1 MKTIVEWGHPKH
13 VLNRPCGTSAQ
24 SIMPNAKQAAE
35 LAASLYF
42 VETGVSPALNLLRPT
57 ASEPRKVLWSP
68 SNGFWIAVSLLD
80 GVMRGSYAA
89 LADKEAAKR
98 LELADMSTEQQV
110 VAQSVQQTLDAWR
123 GHKSFAWAGECGI
136 FADYA
141 FDKCREKGVEP
152 DVHSF
157 YESLDTESRFTSPPG
172 IPLEMLKEWG
182 VSLNHVWLH
191 LKGRFFDAS
200 APNGV
205 SSLIELPSI
214 QIGIYHS
221 MKEKQ
226 PEKLEGLVELFPWWR
241 EAARQATEFDKVCSE
256 RDAYYEEN

>member
-24 SIMPNAKQAAE
+24 SITPNAKQAAE

-42 VETGVSPALNLLRPT
+42 VETGVSPALGLLRPT

-68 SNGFWIAVSLLD
+68 NCGFWIAVSLLD
-80 GVMRGSYAA
+80 GVARGAYAA

-98 LELADMSTEQQV
+98 LELEDMTTEQQV
-110 VAQSVQQTLDAWR
+110 VAQAVQQTLDDWR

-136 FADYA
+136 FADYV
-141 FDKCREKGVEP
+141 FEKCCQKGVTP
-152 DVHSF
+152 NVHSF
-157 YESLDTESRFTSPPG
+157 YDSLDTESRFSGPPG
-172 IPLEMLKEWG
+172 VPLETLKEWG

-191 LKGRFFDAS
+191 LKGRFFDAT

-205 SSLIELPSI
+205 SSLIDLPSI
-214 QIGIYHS
+214 QIGIYNS
-221 MKEKQ
+221 MKDKE

-241 EAARQATEFDKVCSE
+241 EAARQATEFDKVLAT
-256 RDAYYEEN
+256 RDAYYQEN

>member
-1 MKTIVEWGHPKH
+1 MRFWISCAALWIGSIFLALSGANNYLFFAGFVI
-13 VLNRPCGTSAQ
+13 LQ
-24 SIMPNAKQAAE
+24 SIV
-35 LAASLYF
+35 LASAWNILGGYAGYVNF
-42 VETGVSPALNLLRPT
+42 GVPAFIG
-57 ASEPRKVLWSP
+57 A
-68 SNGFWIAVSLLD
+68 GA
-80 GVMRGSYAA
+80 YAA

-98 LELADMSTEQQV
+98 LELEDMTTEQQV
-110 VAQSVQQTLDAWR
+110 VAQAVQQTLDGWR

-157 YESLDTESRFTSPPG
+157 YESLDTESRFTGPPG
-172 IPLEMLKEWG
+172 IPMATLKEWG

-226 PEKLEGLVELFPWWR
+226 PEKLDGLVELFPWWR
-241 EAARQATEFDKVCSE
+241 EAARQATEFDKVFAT
-256 RDAYYEEN
+256 RDAYYQEN

>member
-24 SIMPNAKQAAE
+24 SVTPNAKQAAE

-42 VETGVSPALNLLRPT
+42 VETGVSPALSLLRPT

-68 SNGFWIAVSLLD
+68 DNGFWVAVSLLD
-80 GVMRGSYAA
+80 GVPRGAYAA

-98 LELADMSTEQQV
+98 LELEDITTAQQV
-110 VAQSVQQTLDAWR
+110 VAQAVQQTLDAWR

-136 FADYA
+136 FADYV
-141 FDKCREKGVEP
+141 FEKCREKGVEP

-157 YESLDTESRFTSPPG
+157 YDSLDTESNFSGPPG
-172 IPLEMLKEWG
+172 VPLAILKEWG

-191 LKGRFFDAS
+191 QDGRFFDAT
-200 APNGV
+200 APKGV
-205 SSLIELPSI
+205 LSLIELPSI
-214 QIGIYHS
+214 QVGLYLS

-226 PEKLEGLVELFPWWR
+226 PEKLKGLTELFSWWS
-241 EAARQATEFDKVCSE
+241 EAARQATEFDKVCAT
-256 RDAYYEEN
+256 RDAYYQEN